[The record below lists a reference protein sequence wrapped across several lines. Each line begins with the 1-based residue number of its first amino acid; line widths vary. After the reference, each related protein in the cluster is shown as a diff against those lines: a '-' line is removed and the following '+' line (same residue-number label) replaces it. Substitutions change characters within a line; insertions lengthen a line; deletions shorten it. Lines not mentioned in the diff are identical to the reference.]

1 MNNAIILVARLLLAQ
16 LFLLAGLRKISGY
29 AATQAYMEGMGVP
42 SMLLPLVILLEVG
55 GGLALI
61 LGILTRWTAMVLAAF
76 CVLAAMLFHSNLAEQ
91 AQVIMLMK
99 DFAITGGL
107 LMLYVHGPGAFSL
120 DARRAG

>member
-16 LFLLAGLRKISGY
+16 LFLLAGLSKISGY

-76 CVLAAMLFHSNLAEQ
+76 CVLAAVLFHSNLAEQ
-91 AQVIMLMK
+91 AQVIMFMK